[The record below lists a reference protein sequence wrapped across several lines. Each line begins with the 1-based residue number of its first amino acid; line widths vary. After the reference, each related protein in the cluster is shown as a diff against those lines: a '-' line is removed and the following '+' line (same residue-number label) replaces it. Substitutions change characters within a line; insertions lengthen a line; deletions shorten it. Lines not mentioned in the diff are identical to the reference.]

1 MAFGVCLVQQQL
13 LALMALVAMGLVVVV
28 EMGGTGNWR
37 LVTAMV
43 LAWLRWT
50 GDAVAAAAV
59 GLLALLL
66 VCVQWVRFSV
76 GWQLAMVVSSL
87 VLVLTV
93 GDVVVVV
100 F

>member
-1 MAFGVCLVQQQL
+1 MASGVCLVQQKL
-13 LALMALVAMGLVVVV
+13 LALMALVAMGVVVVV

-43 LAWLRWT
+43 LAWLQWT
-50 GDAVAAAAV
+50 GDVVAAAAV

-76 GWQLAMVVSSL
+76 GWQLAMVVS
-87 VLVLTV
+87 
-93 GDVVVVV
+93 
-100 F
+100 

>member
-13 LALMALVAMGLVVVV
+13 LALMALVAMGVVVVV

-43 LAWLRWT
+43 LAWLQWT
-50 GDAVAAAAV
+50 DDVAAAAV

-87 VLVLTV
+87 
-93 GDVVVVV
+93 
-100 F
+100 

>member
-13 LALMALVAMGLVVVV
+13 LALMALVAMGVVVV

-37 LVTAMV
+37 LVTTMV
-43 LAWLRWT
+43 LAWLQWT
-50 GDAVAAAAV
+50 GDVAAAVAAV

-87 VLVLTV
+87 
-93 GDVVVVV
+93 
-100 F
+100 

>member
-13 LALMALVAMGLVVVV
+13 LALMALVAMGLVVV

-37 LVTAMV
+37 LVTGMV
-43 LAWLRWT
+43 LAWLQWT
-50 GDAVAAAAV
+50 DDVVAAADV

-76 GWQLAMVVSSL
+76 GWQLAMVVS
-87 VLVLTV
+87 
-93 GDVVVVV
+93 
-100 F
+100 